1 MKNQEIKNQIQKNIL
16 SIAKD
21 EGASLTHEQI
31 ANAVQDISMY
41 LTQRAKHD
49 QLFMLK
55 GNESQDIWDA
65 AKQWFYC

>member
-1 MKNQEIKNQIQKNIL
+1 MKNTEIKIRIEKNIRGL
-16 SIAKD
+16 AKD
-21 EGASLTHEQI
+21 ERVTLSDDQVAKAAE
-31 ANAVQDISMY
+31 DISRY
-41 LTQRAKHD
+41 LAQRAKHD

>member
-1 MKNQEIKNQIQKNIL
+1 MKNTEIKIRIEKDIRGL
-16 SIAKD
+16 AKD
-21 EGASLTHEQI
+21 ERVILSDDQVAK
-31 ANAVQDISMY
+31 AVEDISRY
-41 LTQRAKHD
+41 LAQRAKHD